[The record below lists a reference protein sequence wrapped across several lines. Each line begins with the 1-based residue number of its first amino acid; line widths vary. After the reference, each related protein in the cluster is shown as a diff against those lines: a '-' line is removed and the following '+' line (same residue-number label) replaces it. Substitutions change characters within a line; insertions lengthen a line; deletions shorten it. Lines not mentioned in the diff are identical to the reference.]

1 MSVTTKQHAAELINN
16 LPDNA
21 NWDDVVK
28 TLIKNRKLSFGMSDA
43 ELLADGQLS
52 DAEVSAIVSR
62 LESSRSLQDDMRNTK
77 SYKPGNATTLG
88 MIAGIIAIF
97 FAFVMPPISW
107 IGAVLAVVAGGVGLS
122 RGEDK
127 AWIPMLMA
135 FISVFAY
142 FVVFKQMVS

>member
-1 MSVTTKQHAAELINN
+1 MSVTTKQQAAEMINN

-43 ELLADGQLS
+43 ELLADGQLT
-52 DAEVSAIVSR
+52 DAEVSALVSR
-62 LESSRSLQDDMRNTK
+62 LETSRNLQDDMRSTK

-88 MIAGIIAIF
+88 MIAGIIAMF

-127 AWIPMLMA
+127 AWIPLLMA

-142 FVVFKQMVS
+142 FIVFSQMG

>member
-1 MSVTTKQHAAELINN
+1 MTATTKQQAAEMINN

-28 TLIKNRKLSFGMSDA
+28 TLIKQRKLSFGMSDA
-43 ELLADGQLS
+43 ELLAEGELS

-62 LESSRSLQDDMRNTK
+62 LETSRNLQDDMRSTQ

-88 MIAGIIAIF
+88 MIAGVIAIV

-107 IGAVLAVVAGGVGLS
+107 LGAVLAVVAGGVGLS
-122 RGEDK
+122 RREEK
-127 AWIPMLMA
+127 AWIPLLMA

-142 FVVFKQMVS
+142 FVVLGSMG

>member
-1 MSVTTKQHAAELINN
+1 MSVTTKQQAAEMINN

-43 ELLADGQLS
+43 ELLAEGQLT
-52 DAEVSAIVSR
+52 DAEVSAVVSR
-62 LESSRSLQDDMRNTK
+62 LETSRNLQDDMRSTK
-77 SYKPGNATTLG
+77 HYKPGNATTLG

-122 RGEDK
+122 RGEEK
-127 AWIPMLMA
+127 AWIPLLMA

-142 FVVFKQMVS
+142 FVVFNQMG

>member
-1 MSVTTKQHAAELINN
+1 MSVTTKQQAAEMINN

-28 TLIKNRKLSFGMSDA
+28 TLIKHRKLSFGMSDA
-43 ELLADGQLS
+43 ELLADGQLT
-52 DAEVSAIVSR
+52 DAEVSAVVSR
-62 LESSRSLQDDMRNTK
+62 LETSRNLQDDMRSTK

-88 MIAGIIAIF
+88 MIAGIIAMF

-127 AWIPMLMA
+127 AWIPLLMA

-142 FVVFKQMVS
+142 FIVFSQMG